1 MANKKELIAELTE
14 KGIEFDPNSTNKV
27 LQALLDNAPVEEVKE
42 EVEEEVVETD
52 EPTSDIMEEVPV
64 ESKEKLDSKA
74 KNFANKLVIPVTGSR
89 ELEVKPGQI
98 KKVVDSDELAE
109 LQVDKRLVGY
119 KMDTKEAVY
128 WEN

>member
-27 LQALLDNAPVEEVKE
+27 LQALLDNAPVEEVK
-42 EVEEEVVETD
+42 EEVVETD